1 MSKDDF
7 DVYQGGQVPI
17 KAFTKGVPVEE
28 AALGQ
33 LRNVASLPFIHK
45 HVAVMPD
52 VHFGFGATVGS
63 VIPTKG
69 AIIPAAVGVDIG
81 CGMVA
86 VRTGLESTDLPTN
99 LKGWR
104 SAIEKAIPTGA
115 VKNASHNKGGYASGD
130 VPKTHARAW
139 VNKLDQRYNQILFKH
154 KTIFHKAATLQLG
167 TMGSGNH
174 FIEICLDE
182 DDRVWLM
189 LHSGSRG
196 PGNVIGRYFT
206 DLAKEEMQKHFIHL
220 PDRDLAYL
228 PEGTEYF
235 DDYIEAMEWAQDFAR
250 INRDLMVLQVF
261 DALKR
266 EGGVPQKKLLTH
278 DVAVNCHH
286 NYTTRESHY
295 GENVWLTRKGA
306 VCARKGV
313 MGIIPGSM
321 GAKSFIVEG
330 KGNDESF
337 HSCSHGAGRIMS
349 RSAAK
354 KAFTLDD
361 HIAAT
366 AGVECRKDQGVI
378 DETPGAY
385 KDIQA
390 VMDAQASLVDIKH
403 TLRQV
408 LCVKG

>member
-1 MSKDDF
+1 MSDY
-7 DVYQGGQVPI
+7 DVFQGGAVPI

-28 AALGQ
+28 AAIGQ
-33 LRNVASLPFIHK
+33 LRNVANLPFIHK
-45 HVAVMPD
+45 HIAVMPD

-86 VRTGLESTDLPTN
+86 IRTGLESTDLPTN

-104 SAIEKAIPTGA
+104 KAIEKAIPTGA
-115 VKNASHNKGGYASGD
+115 VKGASHAKGGYAQGHLPS
-130 VPKTHARAW
+130 TNSRLW
-139 VNKLDQRYNQILFKH
+139 RNKLEKRYDDIVSKH
-154 KTIFHKAATLQLG
+154 RTVFHKNAASQMGTLG
-167 TMGSGNH
+167 GGNH

-182 DDRVWLM
+182 SDRVWLM

-206 DLAKEEMQKHFIHL
+206 SLAKEEMQKHFIHL
-220 PDRDLAYL
+220 PDSDLAYL
-228 PEGTEYF
+228 PEGTMHFE
-235 DDYIEAMEWAQDFAR
+235 DYIEAMEWAQDYAQF
-250 INRDLMVLQVF
+250 NRDLMVAQVF

-278 DVAVNCHH
+278 DIAVNCHH
-286 NYTTRESHY
+286 NYSTRENHY

-330 KGNDESF
+330 KGNPESF
-337 HSCSHGAGRIMS
+337 DSCSHGAGRIMS

-354 KAFTLDD
+354 KKFTLDD
-361 HIAAT
+361 HIIAT
-366 AGVECRKDQGVI
+366 AGVECRKDIGVI
-378 DETPGAY
+378 DETPGCY

>member
-1 MSKDDF
+1 MSDF
-7 DVYQGGQVPI
+7 DVYRGKVVPI
-17 KAFTKGVPVEE
+17 KAWTKGVQLES
-28 AALGQ
+28 AALDQ
-33 LRNVASLPFIHK
+33 LKNVASLPFIHK

-52 VHFGFGATVGS
+52 CHFGMGATVGS

-86 VRTGLESTDLPTN
+86 VRTGLSSHDLPTN
-99 LKGWR
+99 LKAWR
-104 SAIEKAIPTGA
+104 RAIELAVPHGA
-115 VKNASHNKGGYASGD
+115 VRGASHDRGGFAQGEL
-130 VPKTHARAW
+130 PKANERIW
-139 VNKLDQRYNQILFKH
+139 KNKLGPSYNNILARH
-154 KTIFHKAATLQLG
+154 PSVAHKANVHQLG
-167 TMGSGNH
+167 TLGSGNH

-182 DDRVWLM
+182 ADRVWLM

-196 PGNVIGRYFT
+196 LGNKIGMYFT
-206 DLAKEEMQKHFIHL
+206 RLAKQEMKIHFINL
-220 PDRDLAYL
+220 PDKDLAYL
-228 PEGTEYF
+228 PEGTQHF
-235 DDYIEAMEWAQDFAR
+235 DDYIYAMEWSQDFAQ
-250 INRDLMVLQVF
+250 ISRDLMVAQVF
-261 DALKR
+261 EALKR
-266 EGGVPQKKLLTH
+266 EGGVPQAKLLTH
-278 DVAVNCHH
+278 DYAVNCHH
-286 NYTTRESHY
+286 NYSTREKHF

-330 KGNDESF
+330 KGNPESF
-337 HSCSHGAGRIMS
+337 DSCSHGAGRLMS
-349 RSAAK
+349 RTEAK
-354 KAFTLDD
+354 KTFTLDD

-366 AGVECRKDQGVI
+366 AGVECKKDLSVI
-378 DETPGAY
+378 DETPAAY

-403 TLRQV
+403 VLKQV

>member
-1 MSKDDF
+1 MSDF
-7 DVYQGGQVPI
+7 DVYQGGKVPI

-33 LRNVASLPFIHK
+33 LRNVANLPFIHK

-86 VRTGLESTDLPTN
+86 VRTGMESTDLPTN

-104 SAIEKAIPTGA
+104 KAIEQAIPTGA
-115 VKNASHNKGGYASGD
+115 VKGASHARGGFASGQL
-130 VPKTHARAW
+130 PKQNSRAW
-139 VNKLDQRYNQILFKH
+139 KYHLDMRYDNILAKH
-154 KTIFHKAATLQLG
+154 KSIFHKNAAVQLG
-167 TMGSGNH
+167 TLGGGNH

-182 DDRVWLM
+182 SDRVWLM

-206 DLAKEEMQKHFIHL
+206 DLAKEEMSKHFIHL
-220 PDRDLAYL
+220 PDKDLAYL

-235 DDYIEAMEWAQDFAR
+235 DDYIEAMEWGQDFAR
-250 INRDLMVLQVF
+250 INRELMVAQVF
-261 DALKR
+261 DVLR
-266 EGGVPQKKLLTH
+266 RQSGVNQKKMLAH
-278 DVAVNCHH
+278 DIAVNCHH
-286 NYTTRESHY
+286 NYTTRENHY
-295 GENVWLTRKGA
+295 GQNVWLTRKGA

-330 KGNDESF
+330 KGNPESF
-337 HSCSHGAGRIMS
+337 DSCSHGAGRVMS

-354 KAFTLDD
+354 KKFTLDD

-366 AGVECRKDQGVI
+366 AGVECRKDEGVI
-378 DETPGAY
+378 DETPACY
-385 KDIQA
+385 KDIDA
-390 VMDAQASLVDIKH
+390 VMAAQASLVDIKH
-403 TLRQV
+403 TLKQV

>member
-1 MSKDDF
+1 MSDYE
-7 DVYQGGQVPI
+7 VYQGGVPI
-17 KAFTKGVPVEE
+17 KAWTKGVPIES
-28 AALGQ
+28 AALDQ
-33 LRNVASLPFIHK
+33 LKNVAALPFIHK

-52 VHFGFGATVGS
+52 VHWGMGATVGS

-86 VRTGLESTDLPTN
+86 VRTGLSSHDLPTN
-99 LKGWR
+99 LKAWR
-104 SAIEKAIPTGA
+104 TAIEKAVPHGA
-115 VKNASHNKGGYASGD
+115 VKGASHDRGGFSQRD
-130 VPKTHARAW
+130 LPKSNERVW
-139 VNKLDQRYNQILFKH
+139 QNKLAPGYSVILAKH
-154 KTIFHKAATLQLG
+154 PSVGHKANVHQLG
-167 TMGSGNH
+167 TLGGGNH

-196 PGNVIGRYFT
+196 LGNKIGMYFT
-206 DLAKEEMQKHFIHL
+206 ALAKQDMKVHFINL
-220 PDRDLAYL
+220 PDKDLAYL
-228 PEGTEYF
+228 PEGTEHF
-235 DDYIEAMEWAQDFAR
+235 DDYVYAMGWAQDFAQ

-261 DALKR
+261 EALKR

-278 DVAVNCHH
+278 DIAVNCHH
-286 NYTTRESHY
+286 NYSTREKHY

-330 KGNDESF
+330 KGNPESF
-337 HSCSHGAGRIMS
+337 DSCSHGAGRAMS
-349 RSAAK
+349 RSQAK
-354 KAFTLDD
+354 KTFTLDD

-366 AGVECRKDQGVI
+366 AGVECRKDLGVI

-390 VMDAQASLVDIKH
+390 VMDAQASLVDIKF
-403 TLRQV
+403 TLKQI